1 MPKTKNTKESMN
13 PPPTMTT
20 IRPVLMLSSLVL
32 LGIRGVEVAV
42 DDVEASESV
51 RFGSSLGIW

>member
-1 MPKTKNTKESMN
+1 
-13 PPPTMTT
+13 MTT